1 MSHQLFAAPLVL
13 VGGSVSS
20 SQDGKFLSY
29 LCFVFFLRK
38 IPQQLIDR
46 NF

>member
-20 SQDGKFLSY
+20 SRDCKFLSY
-29 LCFVFFLRK
+29 LCFVFFFK
-38 IPQQLIDR
+38 KNSPAAD
-46 NF
+46 